1 MKLLIA
7 AGGTGGHIFPGISVA
22 EALTSSGTGEV
33 FFAGTPYGLEEKLIP
48 QNGYRLAKIE
58 AKPFL
63 GASVRAKAATLLAV
77 VRGTLQA
84 RRLIKAE
91 KPDAIL
97 GMGGFTSVPV
107 VLAGLFLRVP
117 CFLHEQNIAPGLANR
132 LLAGRVKAVF
142 VSFAESARFFSA
154 KQVIHTGNPI
164 RKTMRGNRDAKRGGA
179 FTVFIFGGS
188 RGAGSVNSAALEMLP
203 YLEAHNHTAIYHQ
216 TGRDDY
222 ARVSASYHSTSVP
235 SEVFPF
241 TDHMERYYNRAD
253 VVVSRSGASTI
264 FELSYFRKPAV
275 LIPYP
280 FAAGGHQWK
289 NASYVERLG
298 GGCVI
303 ANSDVS
309 GEKLYRVLTGLREN
323 AEELRRMGER
333 IGTIYVE
340 DAEDKVIRGIEAR
353 VP

>member
-22 EALTSSGTGEV
+22 EALTGKGTGEV

-48 QNGYRLAKIE
+48 QSGYRLAKIE

-84 RRLIKAE
+84 RQLIKAE
-91 KPDAIL
+91 KPDAVL
-97 GMGGFTSVPV
+97 GMGGFASVPV

-142 VSFAESARFFSA
+142 VSFAESAASLKT
-154 KQVIHTGNPI
+154 KQAVHTGNPI
-164 RKTMRGNRDAKRGGA
+164 RKAMRGKRTAKTGDD
-179 FTVFIFGGS
+179 FTIFVFGGS
-188 RGAGSVNSAALEMLP
+188 RGARSVNSAALELVSHLHAP
-203 YLEAHNHTAIYHQ
+203 GRTVICHQ
-216 TGRDDY
+216 TGSDDFD
-222 ARVSASYHSTSVP
+222 RVRAAYNGTAVAH
-235 SEVFPF
+235 EVFPF

-275 LIPYP
+275 FIPYP

-289 NASYVERLG
+289 NASYVERIG
-298 GGCVI
+298 GGRVI

-309 GEKLYRVLTGLREN
+309 GERLYRALAPLREN
-323 AEELRRMGER
+323 AEELRGMGER

-340 DAEDKVIRGIEAR
+340 DAEEKVIRGIEAR